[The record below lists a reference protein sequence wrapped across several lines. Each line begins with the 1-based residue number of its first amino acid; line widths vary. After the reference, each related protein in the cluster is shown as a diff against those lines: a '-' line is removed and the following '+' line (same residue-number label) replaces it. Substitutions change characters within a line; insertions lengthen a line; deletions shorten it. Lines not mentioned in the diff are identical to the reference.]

1 MSWLDQ
7 LSFDADG
14 LLPVVAQDAVSG
26 DVLMLAYA
34 DREALDRTM
43 HTGVAH
49 YWSRSRGEIWEKGAT
64 SGNRQEVLG
73 VRVDCDADAVLYL
86 VRPAGPACHTL
97 ERSCFHRAP
106 GEDGLRPAPLA
117 GSILSRVEE
126 VVRRRDEERPAGS
139 YTTYLFEQGL
149 DKALKKVGEE
159 ATETIL
165 AAKNGDADE
174 LRAEV
179 ADLIF
184 HLLVVMRM
192 EGLSLRAVRE
202 EMDGRFGGPTRVPP
216 AGREAHPHS

>member
-14 LLPVVAQDAVSG
+14 LVPVVAQDAVSG

-43 HTGVAH
+43 RTGAAH
-49 YWSRSRGEIWEKGAT
+49 YWSRSRREIWEKGAT
-64 SGNRQEVLG
+64 SGNRQEVLE

-106 GEDGLRPAPLA
+106 AGAGLEPAPPA
-117 GSILSRVEE
+117 GSILTRVEE
-126 VVRRRDEERPAGS
+126 IVRRRDEERPEGS

-165 AAKNGDADE
+165 AAKNGDAGE

-184 HLLVVMRM
+184 HLLVVMRIG
-192 EGLSLRAVRE
+192 GLPLQEVRE
-202 EMDGRFGGPTRVPP
+202 ELDRRFGGPTRVPP
-216 AGREAHPHS
+216 AGRAAHPHS